1 MIPKQQ
7 RNDVVY
13 ELTCLGC
20 GKKHIGKTETNIATC
35 IAQHCKRVD
44 QPMNLHYSNCEPF
57 KDMYMLLNVG
67 SNVVADSHHTDF
79 MLSNT
84 IDNCRILHSHQNWS
98 QLLFLEAYAIKR
110 FKPSLDVGLKASRE
124 LVLFA

>member
-13 ELTCLGC
+13 ELTCPGC
-20 GKKHIGKTETNIATC
+20 GEKYIGKTETNVATR

-44 QPMNLHYSNCEPF
+44 QPMNQHYSNCEPF
-57 KDMYMLLNVG
+57 KDMYRLLNVG
-67 SNVVADSHHTDF
+67 SNDVADSRHTEF

-84 IDNCRILHSHQNWS
+84 IGNYRILYSHHNWS

-110 FKPSLDVGLKASRE
+110 FKPSLNVGLKASRE
-124 LVLFA
+124 LVLFR